1 MDALLRESR
10 KEKIAYKL
18 EALKCLG
25 EVLEKFSIDKFTE
38 VFSILSPILIKV
50 QTEDS
55 TYLTFSFQVA
65 TSWRLLLSADNFANC
80 LEEMSVLILIQ
91 AI

>member
-25 EVLEKFSIDKFTE
+25 EVLEKFSIDKFSD
-38 VFSILSPILIKV
+38 VFSILSPMLIKV
-50 QTEDS
+50 QTKDN
-55 TYLTFSFQVA
+55 TYLTRQEKK
-65 TSWRLLLSADNFANC
+65 C
-80 LEEMSVLILIQ
+80 I
-91 AI
+91 

>member
-1 MDALLRESR
+1 MVDLAKIYESCSYFQVVDALLRESR

-25 EVLEKFSIDKFTE
+25 EVLEKFSIDKFTD

-50 QTEDS
+50 RTKDS
-55 TYLTFSFQVA
+55 TYLSFSFPVA
-65 TSWRLLLSADNFANC
+65 TSVVC
-80 LEEMSVLILIQ
+80 
-91 AI
+91 